1 MMNLSTDSATSTQE
15 TPTKNPIKSRR
26 IRKVAVLG
34 SGIMGSGI
42 AAHFANVG
50 LEVVMLD
57 IVPFDLDDKEKSNP
71 AARNRIVNEA
81 LKAAL
86 KSRPAAFYDNS
97 FASRIKTG
105 NFDDDLSLIAD
116 CDWIIEVVVERLDIK
131 KQVFEKVEQYRRKG
145 SLITSNTSG
154 IPIHMMT
161 EGRSDDFKKHFCG
174 THFFNPPR
182 YMRLLEI
189 IPTPDTNPEV
199 VEFLMQYGDVYLG
212 KQTVLC
218 KDTPAFIANRV
229 GVYAMAKIY
238 QLTEELGLRIE
249 TVDKLTGPAI
259 GRPKTGTFRLGDL
272 VGHDTAVKVI
282 QGIRENCPD
291 DEQANAFVI
300 PKYMQYMIDK
310 KFLGNKTKKGFY
322 EKTKE
327 KDDKGRPIILGLNLE
342 TLEYEPTQRPNLPSL
357 ATVKQID
364 SLKKRL
370 EAFFKAEDKGGE
382 LVRRSLLGLFAYVSN
397 RIPEISDNIY
407 SIDDALR
414 AGFAWEIGPF
424 QYWDMIGLKRGVEMA
439 EAQGEQ
445 IADWVKEMIAAGHDH
460 FYKVENGKK
469 QYYDI
474 ASKSYQIVP
483 GTKDFIILDNYR
495 EQAPVYKNS
504 EIILHD
510 IGDGVLCLEFTSKMN
525 AMGEGILRGI
535 NESIR
540 IAEEEG
546 WKGLVIGN
554 NAQNF
559 TVGANL
565 MMIGMFAFQQE
576 FEELN
581 MAVNLFQQTTMRCRY
596 SSVPVVAATQG
607 YVFGGGCETIM
618 HCDAAMC
625 AAESYIGLVEVGVGL
640 IPGGGGTKEFALRTS
655 DSFYKG
661 DVQIPRLIENFKTIA
676 MAQVATSAHQAFQ
689 YNYLLPEKD
698 QVIINTQR
706 NIGEAKEKVL
716 ELAENYV
723 QPIQRTDIKVL
734 GRTGLAALYTAAN
747 ELQLG
752 NYASEHDIKIAK
764 KIAWVLCGGDLTS
777 EQQVSEQY
785 LLDIE
790 REAFLSLAGEKKTME
805 RIQHMLQTNKPL
817 RN

>member
-1 MMNLSTDSATSTQE
+1 MNLSPDSDTATKE
-15 TPTKNPIKSRR
+15 APAKNTASNRK

-34 SGIMGSGI
+34 SGVMGSGI

-57 IVPFDLDDKEKSNP
+57 IVPFDLKEEEKNNP
-71 AARNRIVNEA
+71 AARNRIVNSA

-86 KSRPAAFYDNS
+86 KSKPAAFYNTD
-97 FASRIKTG
+97 FVSRITTG
-105 NFDDDLSLIAD
+105 NFDDDLALIAD
-116 CDWIIEVVVERLDIK
+116 CDWVIEVVVERLDIK
-131 KQVFEKVEQYRRKG
+131 KQVFDKVEQHRRKG

-154 IPIHMMT
+154 IPIHLML

-182 YMRLLEI
+182 YMRLFEV
-189 IPTPDTNPEV
+189 IPSPETDPEV
-199 VEFLMQYGDVYLG
+199 IRFLMHYGDVILG

-229 GVYAMAKIY
+229 GVYALAKIF

-249 TVDKLTGPAI
+249 EVDKLTGPAI

-272 VGHDTAVKVI
+272 IGHDTAAKVI
-282 QGIRENCPD
+282 QGIRQNCPD
-291 DEQANAFVI
+291 DEQAAAFSI
-300 PKYMQYMIDK
+300 PKYFQFLLDNN
-310 KFLGNKTKKGFY
+310 FLGNKTKKGFY
-322 EKTKE
+322 EKTGE
-327 KDDKGRPIILGLNLE
+327 RDEKGRPKILALNLQS
-342 TLEYEPTQRPNLPSL
+342 LEYEPSQRPNLPSL
-357 ATVKQID
+357 AATKQID
-364 SLKKRL
+364 SLPKRL
-370 EAFFKAEDKGGE
+370 EAFFKADDKGGE

-397 RIPEISDNIY
+397 RIPEISDTLY
-407 SIDDALR
+407 AIDDALR

-424 QYWDMIGLKRGVEMA
+424 QYWDMIGLEKGVKMA
-439 EAQGEQ
+439 EEQGEQ
-445 IADWVKEMIAAGHDH
+445 VADWVKEMLAAGNTS
-460 FYKVENGKK
+460 FYKVENGQKL
-469 QYYDI
+469 YYDST
-474 ASKSYQIVP
+474 SKSYKSIP
-483 GTKDFIILDNYR
+483 GTEHFIVLDNYR
-495 EQAPVYKNS
+495 SREPVFKNS
-504 EIILHD
+504 EVILHD

-525 AMGEGILRGI
+525 AIGEGILRGL

-576 FEELN
+576 WDELN
-581 MAVNLFQQTTMRCRY
+581 MAVKLFQQTTMRCRY
-596 SSVPVVAATQG
+596 SSIPVVAATQG

-655 DSFYKG
+655 DSFYQG
-661 DVQIPRLIENFKTIA
+661 DVQIPRLIESFKTIA

-689 YNYLLPEKD
+689 YQYLLPTKD
-698 QVIINTQR
+698 HVVMNVQR
-706 NIGEAKEKVL
+706 NIAEAKAKVL
-716 ELAENYV
+716 ELANNYV
-723 QPIQRTDIKVL
+723 QPIQRTDITVL
-734 GRTGLAALYTAAN
+734 GRTGLGALYTAAN
-747 ELQLG
+747 ELRLG
-752 NYASEHDIKIAK
+752 NYASEHDIKIAHK
-764 KIAWVLCGGDLTS
+764 VAWVLCGGDLTS
-777 EQQVSEQY
+777 QQKVSEQY

-790 REAFLSLAGEKKTME
+790 REAFLSLCGEQKTLE
-805 RIQHMLQTNKPL
+805 RIQYMLQNNKPL